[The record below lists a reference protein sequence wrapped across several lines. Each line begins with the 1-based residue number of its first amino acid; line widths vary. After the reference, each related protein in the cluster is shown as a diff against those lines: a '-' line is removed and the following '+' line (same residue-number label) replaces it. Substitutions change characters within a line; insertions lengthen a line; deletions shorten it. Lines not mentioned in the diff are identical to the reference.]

1 MAPHGS
7 GTQLSS
13 LFLICGRRQFNTHIL
28 EIHFKVKKG
37 RWSSRHQFSVSN
49 NEKRKRGRIKM
60 PSLQLSAPFKQFFLI
75 WLVSSYKASTC
86 FQPAKNATR
95 GKVNLNKI
103 GFKPTVSATGC
114 SQHSFKPW
122 FSSSLIIFSLKS
134 SISIPRLLM
143 FCFSARWIRREKWML
158 WKILASR
165 RSLTLFYSVLLI
177 PTSYLILLPLSS
189 RNLFQSREEFIG
201 SQHWPWLS
209 HFDKERDE
217 LFRLE
222 RYTVSVLSPIEST
235 S

>member
-1 MAPHGS
+1 MPGL
-7 GTQLSS
+7 QLSS
-13 LFLICGRRQFNTHIL
+13 
-28 EIHFKVKKG
+28 
-37 RWSSRHQFSVSN
+37 
-49 NEKRKRGRIKM
+49 
-60 PSLQLSAPFKQFFLI
+60 PFKQFFLI

-114 SQHSFKPW
+114 SWHSFKPW
-122 FSSSLIIFSLKS
+122 FSSSLIIFSLKN
-134 SISIPRLLM
+134 SISTPGLLM
-143 FCFSARWIRREKWML
+143 FCFSACCIRREKWML

-165 RSLTLFYSVLLI
+165 RSLTLLYSLLLI
-177 PTSYLILLPLSS
+177 PTSHLILLPFS